1 MINLNFSHIMKYIS
15 KKEKEKRSLTMPYYR
30 AGEVQAVLVSVSQRN
45 IQNPK
50 IATKGQPKDK
60 IS

>member
-1 MINLNFSHIMKYIS
+1 
-15 KKEKEKRSLTMPYYR
+15 MPFYK